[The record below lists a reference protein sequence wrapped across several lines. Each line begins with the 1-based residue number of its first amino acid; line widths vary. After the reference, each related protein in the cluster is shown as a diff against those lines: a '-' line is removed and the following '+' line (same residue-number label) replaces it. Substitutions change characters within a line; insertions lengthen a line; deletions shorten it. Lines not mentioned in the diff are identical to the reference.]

1 MTNTKQPVNGTT
13 DTDATGV
20 GTGASGIDFDALR
33 LPADY
38 EALAGVEP
46 AHLTI
51 KIRKPNRQE
60 WIRVHADP
68 EWTFPTRVF
77 ISQDDRELF
86 LIDPAIQPALASELR
101 PVALHVTI
109 TRAGH
114 IFLWPIPMPG
124 PDGRR
129 NDWHSSAL
137 VAAEKSRT
145 QWIRVASDMSL
156 GAYQVF
162 TTTAP
167 LPDPNWPELSRDQI
181 YERAFHD
188 RIIRSGDHP
197 ALKRLRGEL

>member
-1 MTNTKQPVNGTT
+1 MNTKQSVNGTSEK
-13 DTDATGV
+13 DANDV
-20 GTGASGIDFDALR
+20 GIGASGIDFDALR
-33 LPADY
+33 LPTDY

-60 WIRVHADP
+60 WFRVHSDP
-68 EWTFPTRVF
+68 DWTFRTLMF
-77 ISQDDRELF
+77 MSQEDRELF
-86 LIDPAIQPALASELR
+86 LIAPSIQPALASELR
-101 PVALHVTI
+101 PVALHATI
-109 TRAGH
+109 NRAGH
-114 IFLWPIPMPG
+114 VFLWPIPMPG

-145 QWIRVASDMSL
+145 QWIRSAADMSL

-167 LPDPNWPELSRDQI
+167 LPDPIWPELSQEQI
-181 YERAFHD
+181 YERAFRD
-188 RIIRSGDHP
+188 RLIRSADHP